1 MALNIRY
8 QYLLLGVVLTKPK
21 SIIEIGLA
29 QGERAYQM
37 IQLASKYEA
46 NIKYTGYDV
55 FDTKSS
61 SWHRMVGNGKQVASK
76 DVIKSRLDKLTSNI
90 SLIEGMTSE
99 TLWLN
104 PQKADYVWLDGDH
117 RVEEIQR
124 DFEAVKNSKII
135 VFDDFYVNGEH
146 DGFTIDKFG
155 CNKIVETFDKD
166 QIFIS
171 PETKILPDIRIVFW
185 SENRSIIKNL
195 KYYLTDINNMK
206 EYLSKNN

>member
-1 MALNIRY
+1 MSLNIRY
-8 QYLLLGVVLTKPK
+8 QYLLLGVTLTKPK

-37 IQLASKYEA
+37 IQLASKYKA
-46 NIKYTGYDV
+46 NVRYTGYDV
-55 FDTKSS
+55 FDTKNY

-76 DVIKSRLDKLTSNI
+76 EVIKSRLNNLSKNI

-117 RVEEIQR
+117 RVEAIQK
-124 DFEAVKNSKII
+124 DFEAVKKSRVI
-135 VFDDFYVNGEH
+135 VFDDYYVNGEH
-146 DGFTIDKFG
+146 DGFTVDKFG
-155 CNKIVETFDKD
+155 CNKIVDNLDKD
-166 QIFIS
+166 EVFIS
-171 PETKILPDIRIVFW
+171 PETKKLPNIRIVFW
-185 SENRSIIKNL
+185 SKDRSIIKKL

-206 EYLSKNN
+206 DYLSKNK

>member
-1 MALNIRY
+1 MTLNIRY

-37 IQLASKYEA
+37 IQLASKYET
-46 NIKYTGYDV
+46 NVRYTGYDV
-55 FDTKSS
+55 FDTKNPT
-61 SWHRMVGNGKQVASK
+61 WHKIVGNGKQVASK
-76 DVIKSRLDKLTSNI
+76 EVIEGRLSKLTSNI

-104 PQKADYVWLDGDH
+104 PKKADYVWLDGDH
-117 RVEEIQR
+117 RVDAIEK
-124 DFEAVKNSKII
+124 DFEAVKKSRVI

-146 DGFTIDKFG
+146 GGFTIDKFG
-155 CNKIVETFDKD
+155 CNKIVETFDQD

-171 PETKILPDIRIVFW
+171 PETKKFPNIRIVFW
-185 SENRSIIKNL
+185 SQDKSIIKSL

-206 EYLSKNN
+206 EYLSKNK

>member
-46 NIKYTGYDV
+46 NVKYTGYDV

-76 DVIKSRLDKLTSNI
+76 DIIKGRLNTLTSNI

-117 RVEEIQR
+117 RVQAIKN
-124 DFEAVKNSKII
+124 DFEAVKNSKVI

-146 DGFTIDKFG
+146 GGYTIDKFG
-155 CNKIVETFDKD
+155 CNQIIETLKKD
-166 QIFIS
+166 EIFIS
-171 PETKILPDIRIVFW
+171 PETKALPNIRIVFW
-185 SENRSIIKNL
+185 SKDKSIIKNL
-195 KYYLTDINNMK
+195 KYYLTDMKNMK
-206 EYLSKNN
+206 DYLSKNK